1 MKSVIYLHI
10 VSFVWM
16 MVMIWYIPNS
26 FIYSN
31 YKHFP
36 WRFLMVNGL
45 TLVPI
50 ALFIFIAS
58 RFSSLSFR
66 KK

>member
-1 MKSVIYLHI
+1 MKAVIFLHI
-10 VSFVWM
+10 FSFVWL

-26 FIYSN
+26 FIDST
-31 YKHFP
+31 YKHFT

-50 ALFIFIAS
+50 TIFIFIAS
-58 RFSSLSFR
+58 RFPSFSVR